1 MSLTD
6 ENFNL
11 LEENQSLKNRLQE
24 LEQAETENNQL
35 KEELGFFTN
44 YGTEDEQVTKKS
56 IMKIKDSN
64 KRQQMIKENMHL
76 FK

>member
-44 YGTEDEQVTKKS
+44 YGTEDEQVTKKV
-56 IMKIKDSN
+56 
-64 KRQQMIKENMHL
+64 L
-76 FK
+76 